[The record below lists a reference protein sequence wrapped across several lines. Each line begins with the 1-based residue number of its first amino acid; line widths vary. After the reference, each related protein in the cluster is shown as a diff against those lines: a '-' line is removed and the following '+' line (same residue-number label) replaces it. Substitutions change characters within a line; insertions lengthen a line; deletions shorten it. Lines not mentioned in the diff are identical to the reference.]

1 MLVGEALLT
10 RVPTRHPGEATF
22 KTCCLQR
29 WLGSEC
35 TRRARIFK
43 PLFVTKAR
51 AGCAFATSSLLN
63 NGSSS
68 RGRQCFTCTKRR
80 GRDNVSML
88 FVLRPWPPL
97 PTFSF
102 CSPTKNT
109 CTRAH
114 FQPRI
119 LFLNKVY
126 DSPWLAQWDLPRLH
140 KTDLSCHSAF
150 CERCMQGKTH
160 TAHAHF
166 CTD

>member
-51 AGCAFATSSLLN
+51 AGCAFATGSLLN

-97 PTFSF
+97 PTSLF
-102 CSPTKNT
+102 CSPIKKHMHP
-109 CTRAH
+109 RA
-114 FQPRI
+114 FSTPYLVSQQGVRFP
-119 LFLNKVY
+119 
-126 DSPWLAQWDLPRLH
+126 LACAVGFATPPQNRPL
-140 KTDLSCHSAF
+140 LSL
-150 CERCMQGKTH
+150 GLL
-160 TAHAHF
+160 
-166 CTD
+166 